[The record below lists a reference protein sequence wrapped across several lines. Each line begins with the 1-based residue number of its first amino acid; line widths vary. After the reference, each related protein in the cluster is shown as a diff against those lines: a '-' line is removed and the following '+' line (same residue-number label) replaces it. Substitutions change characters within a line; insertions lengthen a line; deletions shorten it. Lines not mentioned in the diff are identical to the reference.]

1 MLRITGWVMMV
12 VLATMVGFYALS
24 SAFVP
29 ALRTE
34 FSADLFLDQYLRAF
48 GHLAAG
54 GIAIVAGACQ
64 FSIRLRRS
72 RPLIH
77 RALGRIYV
85 AMVLVSGISAG
96 FMAPFSDGGVTAHF
110 GFGMMAFL
118 WLTTTIMAWLRVR
131 SGDYAAHREWMIRSY
146 ALCLAAVTL
155 RIYLPLSAI
164 AGIPFSESYPAI
176 SWLCWVPNLIIAEW
190 FLVRSSIAPLQS
202 PR

>member
-1 MLRITGWVMMV
+1 MLRIIGWGMMV
-12 VLATMVGFYALS
+12 LLASLVGIYALS

-29 ALRTE
+29 SLRTE
-34 FSADLFLDQYLRAF
+34 FVANLFLDNNLRAF

-54 GIAIVAGACQ
+54 GIAIVTGACQ
-64 FSIRLRRS
+64 FSARLRQNS
-72 RPLIH
+72 PVIH

-85 AMVLVSGISAG
+85 VMVLASGISAG
-96 FMAPFSDGGVTAHF
+96 FMAPFSDGGVAAHF

-118 WLTTTIMAWLRVR
+118 WLATTVMAYLRIR
-131 SGDYAAHREWMIRSY
+131 SRDFSAHREWMIRSY

-155 RIYLPLSAI
+155 RIYLPLSAV

-190 FLVRSSIAPLQS
+190 FLVRGSIAPL
-202 PR
+202 PARR